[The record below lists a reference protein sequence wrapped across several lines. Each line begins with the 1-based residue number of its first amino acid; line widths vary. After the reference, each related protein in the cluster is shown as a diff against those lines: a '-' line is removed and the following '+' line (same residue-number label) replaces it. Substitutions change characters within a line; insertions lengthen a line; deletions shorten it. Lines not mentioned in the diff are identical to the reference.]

1 MGPFVSHRK
10 SELVPR
16 RGWDLE
22 KWSLAQRLSGPWK
35 SVRGRDQLH
44 LQGIQVGF
52 SVEMTHEEGFPE
64 GQHGSTFET
73 RDGHST
79 RGAAEQ
85 RHEGP
90 PRFPVVWPL
99 ETHPPSPTSP
109 IQPYSSPATPTSL
122 LVLKLTLQVL
132 PQGFC
137 TSFPSPLS
145 ISSLLPHCSLA
156 TSSKMLLQ
164 LLSFFFLITFI
175 GMWLIHYVV
184 LVSAV

>member
-1 MGPFVSHRK
+1 
-10 SELVPR
+10 
-16 RGWDLE
+16 
-22 KWSLAQRLSGPWK
+22 
-35 SVRGRDQLH
+35 
-44 LQGIQVGF
+44 
-52 SVEMTHEEGFPE
+52 MTHEEGFPE

-145 ISSLLPHCSLA
+145 ISSLLLHCSLA